1 VDRVSNSE
9 LPLVSIITPSYN
21 RRHFIE
27 QCLQSVANQ
36 SYPNIEHI
44 VIDGGSTD
52 GTVELLE
59 NWTLTQRLHWISE
72 SDEGMY
78 DAINKGLEMA
88 EGEVIGYL
96 NTDDSYL
103 PWSIEVACEA
113 LDRGPKVVF
122 GDLVVVKE
130 VADKA
135 VSYVQFYPPFD
146 KAHYLWVQAIGQPTV
161 FWRREVTDVTGG
173 FSRDYRLI
181 ADCDRWMTF
190 AESGFVPFKIDE
202 VLAIQVDHGE
212 TLRES
217 HAGLL
222 REEFVRLRTCHA
234 AGTHEPSGRPAR
246 ALMKLRWR
254 RDNFRLLRSY
264 HSAEPTRWPRFVG
277 FLRSRRIAFNSG
289 YALMGLLPGPLR
301 FGLGSTMFDGQ
312 ALLDACTEPA
322 GRV

>member
-1 VDRVSNSE
+1 MDRVLYSE
-9 LPLVSIITPSYN
+9 FPLVSIITPSYN

-27 QCLQSVANQ
+27 QCLQSVAHQ

-59 NWTLTQRLHWISE
+59 SWTLSHGLRWISE
-72 SDEGMY
+72 PDTGMY

-103 PWSIEVACEA
+103 PWSVEVACEVLA
-113 LDRGPKVVF
+113 RGPRVVF
-122 GDLVVVKE
+122 GDLAVVKE
-130 VADKA
+130 VAEKA

-161 FWRREVTDVTGG
+161 FWRREVTDVAGA

-190 AESGFVPFKIDE
+190 AETGFVPVKIDE

-217 HAGLL
+217 HASLL
-222 REEFVRLRTCHA
+222 REEFVRLRTSHGGGVA
-234 AGTHEPSGRPAR
+234 EPRRNVAR
-246 ALMKLRWR
+246 VYMKLRWR
-254 RDNFRLLRSY
+254 RDNFRLLSAYRSTTP
-264 HSAEPTRWPRFVG
+264 ERWSRFVG
-277 FLRSRRIAFNSG
+277 FLCAARIPFNPG
-289 YALMGLLPGPLR
+289 YALLGLLPGPLR
-301 FGLGSTMFDGQ
+301 FGMGSTMFDGQ
-312 ALLDACTEPA
+312 ALLDACAKPP